1 VGEPIWAREDVAIA
15 IHRRQL
21 AEHGGRDGI
30 RDCGLLSAAMARPPN
45 LLADSEGIPDLA
57 ALAAA
62 YACGIARQHPFV
74 DGNKRTAWV
83 VSRTFLKL
91 NGHDLKAS
99 QEEKYRVMMN
109 LAAGRLSESLFV
121 DWIRAHRE
129 GKPSQAG
136 KR

>member
-1 VGEPIWAREDVAIA
+1 LPEPIGVDEAVVMA

-30 RDCGLLSAAMARPPN
+30 RDPGLLSSTLARPRN
-45 LLADSEGIPDLA
+45 LSADAEETPDLA

-62 YACGIARQHPFV
+62 YAFGIARQHPFV

-91 NGHDLKAS
+91 NGCDLKAS
-99 QEEKYRVMMN
+99 QTAKYSAMMD
-109 LAAGRLSESLFV
+109 LAAGRVSEQQLA
-121 DWIRAHRE
+121 DWVRAHLTFLHR
-129 GKPSQAG
+129 
-136 KR
+136 